1 MTQPE
6 NRERPC
12 PAPLPPELETAGE
25 EDWKRFIEACRKA
38 GLEASDDPAVRQTA
52 ARAMAL
58 SEYVTRSA
66 RRNPETLFD
75 LIATEDLFRPYTG
88 EDWQKKTARAL
99 DGATGADAMAP
110 RLRRLRR
117 REMVR
122 IIARD
127 LAGLADLASTMADL
141 TAFAEACLD
150 QCLDALYSEL
160 AAKWGTPQ
168 NKEGAPQH
176 LVVIGMGKLGA
187 GELNL
192 SSDIDLIFAYEENG
206 ETHGAEKSIP
216 NEDFFA
222 RLCRALIQVIGANT
236 AEGFVFRVDAR
247 LRPFGE
253 NGPLA
258 MCFDAMEDYYQHQ
271 GREWERYAWIKARV
285 VAGDPAAG
293 NALMERMRPFVY
305 RRYLDYGAIEALRDM
320 KNKIAME
327 IRRQPLR
334 DNVKLGRG
342 GIREIEFFGQV
353 FQLMRGGVLPALRQ
367 RGILAVLDTLS
378 AENDIDDA
386 TRRELAAA
394 YGFLRDTEHR
404 IQGYADQ
411 QTHDLPTD
419 ARRRLCLAAAMGFS
433 GWEAFHAALDGHR
446 QRVHAHFAGL
456 LEAGTDARPPDTPN
470 DEDMLAEIWQ
480 NGAATPGGHDLL
492 VRKGFADP
500 GAVFS
505 ALADLRTGG
514 ATRALSLNGRRR
526 LDRLIPRVL
535 DAAGSA
541 EDPDAAMTRVLD
553 LIRTV
558 QQRTNYL
565 ALLLENRSALN
576 HLIRFADISPWI
588 VAFLSRHP
596 VLLDELLDPRTL
608 FAPPGR
614 AELETEIQRRLARI
628 DAEDLEYQIESLCIF
643 RQINTL
649 RVAAA
654 DITGALTL
662 MRTSDH
668 LTEIAETVLATVLEL
683 AWNHLVGKH
692 GPPRC
697 ALGSTPCTQGF
708 AVIAYGKMGGFELGY
723 GSDLDLVFLHA
734 GLPGD
739 TQGDRLPVDNA
750 QFFSRLGQ
758 RVIHILTAHTRAGKL
773 YDTDMRLRPSGSGGI
788 LVSHVDAFA
797 AYQADEAWTWEHQ
810 ALVRAR
816 AVAGDPA
823 LMARF
828 TDIRHRVLA
837 SQRNSETLARE
848 VADMRQK
855 MRKVKFQPDLFDIK
869 QGNGGMV
876 DIEFIVQRLILEHSH
891 RHPELTRWSD
901 NVRQIE
907 SLMGTGILDEGQA
920 RLMRSA
926 YLTYRAEV
934 HRRNLQK
941 RPAHVPMDRFGNTPE
956 KISALWKHLF

>member
-6 NRERPC
+6 NC
-12 PAPLPPELETAGE
+12 PPPLPPDLETAGE
-25 EDWKRFIEACRKA
+25 KNWNRFMDAGREA
-38 GLEASDDPAVRQTA
+38 GLDPPHDPAARQVV

-66 RRNPETLFD
+66 VRKPETLSD
-75 LIATEDLFRPYTG
+75 LIATGDLFRRFTR
-88 EDWQKKTARAL
+88 EDWQNKVAGAL
-99 DGATGADAMAP
+99 DGATGTDALGR
-110 RLRRLRR
+110 RLRRLRH
-117 REMVR
+117 REMIR
-122 IIARD
+122 IISRD
-127 LAGLADLASTMADL
+127 LSGLADLASTMADL
-141 TAFAEACLD
+141 TELAEACLA
-150 QCLDALYSEL
+150 QSLDALYGEL

-168 NKEGAPQH
+168 NSQGAPQH

-206 ETHGAEKSIP
+206 DTTGAEKSIT

-222 RLCRALIQVIGANT
+222 RLCRSLIQVIGANT
-236 AEGFVFRVDAR
+236 ADGFVFRVDAR

-285 VAGDPAAG
+285 VAGDPTAG
-293 NALMERMRPFVY
+293 KALMERMRPFVY

-327 IRRQPLR
+327 IRRKPLR

-353 FQLMRGGVLPALRQ
+353 FQLMRGGVVPALRQ
-367 RGILAVLDTLS
+367 RRILAVLDTLT
-378 AENDIDDA
+378 AENDIDAA
-386 TRRELAAA
+386 TRRELTAA

-419 ARRRLCLAAAMGFS
+419 AHRRECLAAAMGFA

-446 QRVHAHFAGL
+446 HRVHAHFDGL
-456 LEAGTDARPPDTPN
+456 LDAGTDARPPESPDAEN
-470 DEDMLAEIWQ
+470 ALAEIWQ
-480 NGAATPGGHDLL
+480 NGATTHGGHDLL
-492 VRKGFADP
+492 AQKGFSDP
-500 GAVFS
+500 EAVFT
-505 ALADLRTGG
+505 ALERLRTDG

-526 LDRLIPRVL
+526 LDRLMPRVL
-535 DAAGSA
+535 DAVGAA
-541 EDPDAAMTRVLD
+541 EDPDAALERVLD
-553 LIRTV
+553 LIRAV

-565 ALLLENRSALN
+565 ALLLENPSALE
-576 HLIRFADISPWI
+576 HLVRFADISPWI
-588 VAFLSRHP
+588 VTFLSRHP

-614 AELETEIQRRLARI
+614 TELEAEIRRRLERI
-628 DAEDLEYQIESLCIF
+628 DTDDLEYQIESLCIF

-683 AWNHLVGKH
+683 AWGHLVQKH

-697 ALGSTPCTQGF
+697 ALGSTPCTRGF
-708 AVIAYGKMGGFELGY
+708 AVTAYGKMGGFELGY

-739 TQGDRLPVDNA
+739 TRGDRAPVDNA

-788 LVSHVDAFA
+788 LVSHVDAFET
-797 AYQADEAWTWEHQ
+797 YQADEAWTWEHQ

-816 AVAGDPA
+816 PVAGDPA

-828 TDIRHRVLA
+828 TDIRHRILSKERNPEALA
-837 SQRNSETLARE
+837 QE

-855 MRKVKFQPDLFDIK
+855 MRKEAFRPRQNRFDIK

-891 RHPELTRWSD
+891 RYPELTRWSD

-907 SLMGTGILDEGQA
+907 SLMGTGVLGEDQA

-941 RPAHVPMDRFGNTPE
+941 KPAHVPMDRFGDTPE
-956 KISALWKHLF
+956 RISALWKQLF